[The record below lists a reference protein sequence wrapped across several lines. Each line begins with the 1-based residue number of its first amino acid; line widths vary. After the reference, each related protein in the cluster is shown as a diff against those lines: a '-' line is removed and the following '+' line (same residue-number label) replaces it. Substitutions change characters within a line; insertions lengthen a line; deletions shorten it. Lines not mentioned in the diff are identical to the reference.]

1 MLVSIIIIIFLF
13 FNPVYT
19 QKYPQQ
25 VQIIAQ
31 KCLDHPNL
39 KHGQWSVFAYNTD
52 SNKMLID
59 LNSDKS
65 LIPASNLKIVTSSAA
80 LALLGEDMVFRTF
93 LEYSGMI
100 NKKGELNGNI
110 YIRGEGDPTLGSLKM
125 NGVLPLDSLYQL
137 WIRKIKKLNITTING
152 KIIADNSYLDFM
164 PIPGDWIWMDIGNYF
179 APPTSGLSI
188 HENMYTLFFK
198 SPDKLNIIAE
208 VVRTEPI
215 IPGLSFYNMMRTAKV
230 KTGSKAFIYGAPG
243 QYNRILAG
251 FIPAGKGE
259 YSIEGS
265 LPDPAL
271 FAVQYFKMKLEQAK
285 IIVKGEATAIRDINL
300 PDEEQHTIDIVKS
313 LPLKNIIYRMNKNSV
328 NLYAEQLI
336 KIIAKKIKGSGSL
349 EKGIEAI
356 VEWLK
361 SKKISTTGLFIHDG
375 SGLSRSNSCTTRFLV
390 ELLTFM
396 SKEEYFKTFYD
407 SFPIAGDINDQG
419 NLKKMCKGTQ
429 AAYNV
434 HAKTGTMDR
443 VRCISGYVHT
453 LSDELLCFSIMA
465 NNYTGR
471 SKTIDQLNESLMVAL
486 AEIP

>member
-1 MLVSIIIIIFLF
+1 MFYTIFITVYLLLYPIYAQR
-13 FNPVYT
+13 NPEQLQSLT
-19 QKYPQQ
+19 
-25 VQIIAQ
+25 Q
-31 KCLDHPNL
+31 KCLNHPSL
-39 KHGQWSVFAYNTD
+39 KHGQWSVFAYNTN
-52 SNKMLID
+52 SNKILID
-59 LNSDKS
+59 LNSEKS
-65 LIPASNLKIVTSSAA
+65 LIPASNVKIVTSAA
-80 LALLGEDMVFRTF
+80 AIALLGEDVVFHTY
-93 LEYSGMI
+93 LEYSGI
-100 NKKGELNGNI
+100 ITKKGELNGNI

-125 NGVLPLDSLYQL
+125 NGVLPLDSLYQS
-137 WIRKIKKLNITTING
+137 WIRKIKKLNISTING
-152 KIIADNSYLDFM
+152 KIIADDSYLDFM
-164 PIPGDWIWMDIGNYF
+164 PLPGEWIWMDIGNYF

-208 VVRTEPI
+208 VLRTEPI

-243 QYNRILAG
+243 QYHRILAG

-271 FAVQYFKMKLEQAK
+271 FSAQYLKMKLEQAM
-285 IIVKGEATAIRDINL
+285 ISVKGKATAFRDIHQL
-300 PDEEQHTIDIVKS
+300 DEERQIIDLVKS
-313 LPLKNIIYRMNKNSV
+313 PPLKNIIYRMNKNSV

-336 KIIAKKIKGSGSL
+336 KILAKKIKGIGSL

-375 SGLSRSNSCTTRFLV
+375 SGLSRSNGCTTRFLV
-390 ELLTFM
+390 ELLTVI

-407 SFPIAGDINDQG
+407 SFPIVGDINDQG

-429 AAYNV
+429 AACNV
-434 HAKTGTMDR
+434 HAKTGTMER

-471 SKTIDQLNESLMVAL
+471 SKIIDQLHESLMVAL